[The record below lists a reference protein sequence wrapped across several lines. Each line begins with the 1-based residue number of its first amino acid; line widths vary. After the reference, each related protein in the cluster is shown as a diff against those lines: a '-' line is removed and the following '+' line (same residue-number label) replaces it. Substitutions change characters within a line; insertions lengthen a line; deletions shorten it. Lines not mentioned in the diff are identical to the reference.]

1 MLTVYRRHEK
11 SCEHRAVGRG
21 YRRCKCPIWVDG
33 FIGDREIRHSLR
45 LRDWAKA
52 QDVVR
57 EWEAVGEQSAPQ
69 TEPITIEHAWDQF
82 LADAEARNLGPST
95 LSKYKLLRR
104 RMERFAGQ
112 FGLRFLREFDLATC
126 RKFRT
131 SWPLQNLAA
140 LKTLERLKSFFR
152 FAADAGWIPESPTRR
167 LKNPKVKSAPTMPF
181 NAAEMAEILS
191 ACDLLYQHQP
201 PKVAHLNA
209 PRLRALVLL
218 LRYSGLRIQDAV
230 TLERDRITDGKLF
243 LYTAKTGTA
252 VYCPLPPTVVQAL
265 ESLPAGKYFFWTG
278 RSRPASAAGTWQR
291 ILRRLFELTRIL
303 HGHAHRFRDT
313 FAVELLLAGVP
324 MERVSMLLG
333 HESIRTTEKHY
344 TPWVR
349 DRQEQLEA
357 DVRRTWATPESATRG
372 TSRVHGGSGLVN

>member
-33 FIGDREIRHSLR
+33 FIGDQEIRHSLR

-57 EWEAVGEQSAPQ
+57 EWEAAGEQSAPQ

-82 LADAEARNLGPST
+82 LEDAEARNLGPST

-104 RMERFAGQ
+104 RMERFAAQ
-112 FGLRFLREFDLATC
+112 LGLRFIQEFDLATC

-131 SWPLQNLAA
+131 SWPLRNLAA

-152 FAADAGWIPESPTRR
+152 FAADAGWIPESPTRS

-201 PKVAHLNA
+201 PKVAHVNA
-209 PRLRALVLL
+209 LRLRALLLL

-278 RSRPASAAGTWQR
+278 RSCPASAAGTWQR
-291 ILRRLFELTRIL
+291 ILRRLFALTRII

-333 HESIRTTEKHY
+333 HESIRTTEKHSS
-344 TPWVR
+344 PWVR

-357 DVRRTWATPESATRG
+357 DVRRTWILPEPAMKG
-372 TSRVHGGSGLVN
+372 TSGVHGRRGLVN